1 MAFLGSCDGDSG
13 GPVVRRVVESARK
26 QPFYEQQFIVSD
38 GFSCKAEA
46 TIFTR
51 VSNRQILSW
60 IQETTDTSPLIMVV
74 GGYNNRNKNKVNG
87 LLKSVELL
95 TPSGNPYCSTGS
107 RSVASLFG
115 RTFDLKGKGG

>member
-1 MAFLGSCDGDSG
+1 M
-13 GPVVRRVVESARK
+13 RRVVESARK

-60 IQETTDTSPLIMVV
+60 IQETTDTGPLIMVV

-95 TPSGNPYCSTGS
+95 TPSGNKYCNAGS
-107 RSVASLFG
+107 RSVASVTG
-115 RTFDLKGKGG
+115 RTFKAQGEGG